1 MTLAKGLGGGIPIGA
16 TIATGRAGGF
26 FEPGN
31 HGTTFGGNPVA
42 CAAALAVL
50 GVIEEQGL
58 LDEVEKI
65 GKRLADAVGAE
76 PEVTT
81 VRGQGLLIGA
91 DLASDDAA
99 AVVDAARAAGFLLNN
114 TGPATLRFAP
124 PLVLTDDD
132 VAAFGDAWPGILRE
146 ARS

>member
-16 TIATGRAGGF
+16 SIATGRAGSF

-50 GVIEEQGL
+50 GTIEAQGL
-58 LDEVEKI
+58 LDEVEKV
-65 GKRLADAVGAE
+65 GKRLADAWR
-76 PEVTT
+76 PT
-81 VRGQGLLIGA
+81 RGHHGPRPGPA
-91 DLASDDAA
+91 DRRRPRHGRRGRDRRRGPGGRLHPQQP
-99 AVVDAARAAGFLLNN
+99 
-114 TGPATLRFAP
+114 GPATLRFAP
-124 PLVLTDDD
+124 PLVLTEDD
-132 VAAFGDAWPGILRE
+132 VAGFGDAWPGILRE